1 MGCREIDSQDKRL
14 PHHCLRHAAHSEM
27 GRGYTHRN
35 SAQLSAPIIR
45 SIWTVVGWWKRS
57 SPFVWTTQLLP
68 YYYSLV
74 PPPAITTTEG
84 RPSMTGDEI

>member
-35 SAQLSAPIIR
+35 SAQLSALIIDR
-45 SIWTVVGWWKRS
+45 FERW
-57 SPFVWTTQLLP
+57 
-68 YYYSLV
+68 
-74 PPPAITTTEG
+74 
-84 RPSMTGDEI
+84 